1 MRTRRRR
8 TAGRSILQSRRAK
21 QPILEQT
28 TVRNGAPMPPTEEP
42 ASTHAV
48 ETETHAER
56 RIALYVL
63 GGALALGTALRVW
76 LSLNDDGIYWPDEIY
91 QSLEPAHR
99 LVFGYGLLAWEFID
113 GARNWTFPTF
123 VAAVFE
129 VARLIGSDEPR
140 DYLSLTRLTFSAV
153 GVATAFGAFR
163 LARAYGA
170 VTLSAACG
178 AAVFAL
184 AAPMIYFAPRALSET
199 ASALPVVLGFA
210 VALWP
215 GAGRGRRVV
224 GASLLGA
231 AVLLRLHDA
240 VFCAGLLGIFA
251 GRRQFRSALE
261 AGAVLAV
268 WAFLYGLIDRV
279 TWGGWFHSV
288 FTYVS
293 ANLSPEL
300 YQWWATHPVGLEPP
314 EYYARVLWTSV
325 PVPTILVGGLSLA
338 AMRRAPGL
346 LLVAIAFFV
355 VHSAFPH
362 KEFRYIVPVLPI
374 FCALAAI
381 GLDEIRTAAV
391 KVTSAGSDL
400 TWVAPTLAIAILA
413 SSAYSAAGFHD
424 LTFADVGQSG
434 PRDPSSSAY
443 DSFGQVNRLLL
454 AAHDQPDLCGLK
466 VEVSGLDITG
476 GYSYLHRPVPLYSAS
491 GPARESGFF
500 NYIITSLAPGL
511 PGEIR
516 AADRGVALVRLRERC
531 VVDTRYDWLLR

>member
-8 TAGRSILQSRRAK
+8 TVERSIVQSRRAQERLAEK
-21 QPILEQT
+21 TTAPI
-28 TVRNGAPMPPTEEP
+28 VAPPAKIEEP
-42 ASTHAV
+42 TSSQTV
-48 ETETHAER
+48 ESHAER

-63 GGALALGTALRVW
+63 GGALALGAALRVW

-113 GARNWTFPTF
+113 GARNWTFPAL

-129 VARLIGSDEPR
+129 VARFIGLDDPR
-140 DYLSLTRLTFSAV
+140 DYLGLTRLTFSAI
-153 GVATAFGAFR
+153 GVATAFGAYC

-170 VTLSAACG
+170 ATLTAACG
-178 AAVFAL
+178 AAAFAL
-184 AAPMIYFAPRALSET
+184 AALMIYLAPRALSET
-199 ASALPVVLGFA
+199 ASALPVVLGFSF
-210 VALWP
+210 ALWP
-215 GAGRGRRVV
+215 GAGRRKRVL
-224 GASLLGA
+224 GASLLGG

-251 GRRQFRSALE
+251 GRRQFRAAIE
-261 AGAVLAV
+261 AGAVFAV
-268 WAFLYGLIDRV
+268 WALLYGLIDRV

-293 ANLSPEL
+293 ANLSPEW

-314 EYYARVLWTSV
+314 EYYARVLWTSA
-325 PVPTILVGGLSLA
+325 PVLTVLVGGLSLA
-338 AMRRAPGL
+338 AVRRAPGL
-346 LLVAIAFFV
+346 LAVAIAFFL

-381 GLDEIRTAAV
+381 GLEEVRSTALKLTTQA
-391 KVTSAGSDL
+391 ASDL
-400 TWVAPTLAIAILA
+400 SWASPTLAIAILA
-413 SSAYSAAGFHD
+413 SSLFSAAGFHD
-424 LTFADVGQSG
+424 LTFRDVGQSG

-454 AAHDQPDLCGLK
+454 VAHDQPDLCGLK

-491 GPARESGFF
+491 GPARESGYF
-500 NYIITSLAPGL
+500 NYIITWLAAGL
-511 PGEIR
+511 PGQVQ
-516 AADRGVALVRLRERC
+516 AFDHGVALVRLRERC
-531 VVDTRYDWLLR
+531 VADTRYDWLLR